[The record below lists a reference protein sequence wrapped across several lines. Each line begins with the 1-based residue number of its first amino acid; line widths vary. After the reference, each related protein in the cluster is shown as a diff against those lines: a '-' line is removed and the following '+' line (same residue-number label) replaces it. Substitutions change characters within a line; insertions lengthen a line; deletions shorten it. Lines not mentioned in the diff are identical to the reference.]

1 MSTLKVIYEDN
12 HIVAVNKPAGALV
25 QGDKTGDETLAD
37 EVKEY
42 IKRKYKKPGDV
53 FLGIVHRIDRPVS
66 GIVVFARTSKA
77 LVRMNKMFQDK
88 EIQKTYW
95 AVVEKA
101 PPIEEDTIVSYL
113 KKNQEKNRS
122 RAYDKEVKGSKK
134 AILEYELKGSSN
146 NYYYMNLNPITG
158 RHHQI
163 RIQLSHIGC
172 CIKGDLKYGGR
183 RSNKDGS
190 IHLHARSISFQ
201 HPVKDEMMNLTAK
214 PNLDDPLWTEMYNLC
229 R

>member
-101 PPIEEDTIVSYL
+101 PPIEVDTIVSYL

>member
-12 HIVAVNKPAGALV
+12 HIVAVNKQSGDLV

-37 EVKEY
+37 QVKEY

-53 FLGIVHRIDRPVS
+53 YLGIIHRIDRPVS

-172 CIKGDLKYGGR
+172 CIKGDLKYGAR

-190 IHLHARSISFQ
+190 IHLHARSISFK
-201 HPVKDEMMNLTAK
+201 HPVKDEMMKLTAK
-214 PNLDDPLWTEMYNLC
+214 PNLEDPLWTEMYNLC